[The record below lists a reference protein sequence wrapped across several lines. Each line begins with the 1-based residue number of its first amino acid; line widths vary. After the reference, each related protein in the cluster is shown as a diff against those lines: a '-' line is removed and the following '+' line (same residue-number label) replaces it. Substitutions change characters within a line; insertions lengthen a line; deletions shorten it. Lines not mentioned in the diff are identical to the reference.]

1 MRVIVLHSLP
11 LLPVSVIANI
21 DLIRS
26 LVVVGISSLLQL
38 FLGSATETLVLAALS
53 PMTTTVAE
61 I

>member
-38 FLGSATETLVLAALS
+38 VLGSATETLVLAALS